1 MEQFKDIMRLVR
13 WSNLLFL
20 AALVWL
26 MEKWVATPVLNAAA
40 FGEQMPWYILLLLIA
55 ATTLIAGGG
64 YVINDYFDVK
74 IDRIN
79 RPDEVVV
86 TRSISKPAAM
96 RLSMSLSG
104 VGIACGL
111 IVALWLRSLPIGIL
125 FILIPGLLWFY
136 SSSYKRLFMIGNLII
151 ALLAAVTP
159 LLVAMV
165 NVALLQLRYAEILP
179 YTTLVHDLYAWLG
192 GFALFAFLL
201 TWIRE
206 IIKDMQD
213 QMGDRELECHSMPVV
228 WGERWTRYHRPSMVS
243 YPALPYGM
251 DEPQHALYRPGYR
264 NADVVR
270 TLAVMVRQDTVRL
283 QNMPAVREVHDAAGH
298 ALQYLYR
305 QRLLISDLGLLLQRY
320 HLRFLVIHTRH
331 GTSHAGIDIRRITY
345 DVFLILV
352 GQVVPA
358 FLMIEGNG
366 GSQVTGVVQQYHVQP
381 YQVAHESR
389 EED

>member
-20 AALVWL
+20 AALIWL
-26 MEKWVATPVLNAAA
+26 MEKWVAVPILDAAA
-40 FGEQMPWYILLLLIA
+40 FGEQMPWYILVLLMA
-55 ATTLIAGGG
+55 ATMLIAGGG

-86 TRSISKPAAM
+86 TRSVSKPAAM
-96 RLSMSLSG
+96 RLSLSLSG
-104 VGIACGL
+104 AGIVCGL
-111 IVALWLRSLPIGIL
+111 IIALWLRSLPIAIL

-165 NVALLQLRYAEILP
+165 NVAILQYRYAEILP
-179 YTTLVHDLYAWLG
+179 YTTLEHSLYGWIG

-206 IIKDMQD
+206 IIKDLQD

-228 WGERWTRYHRPSMVS
+228 WGERWTKIFVS
-243 YPALPYGM
+243 ALIV
-251 DEPQHALYRPGYR
+251 L
-264 NADVVR
+264 
-270 TLAVMVRQDTVRL
+270 TLAII
-283 QNMPAVREVHDAAGH
+283 G
-298 ALQYLYR
+298 YLW
-305 QRLLISDLGLLLQRY
+305 
-320 HLRFLVIHTRH
+320 
-331 GTSHAGIDIRRITY
+331 
-345 DVFLILV
+345 
-352 GQVVPA
+352 
-358 FLMIEGNG
+358 
-366 GSQVTGVVQQYHVQP
+366 YHVLPFPTGWMSLSTRYIVLGIVTPMLSVLVLLWSAKIPSDYKTCQQFVKFTMLLGML
-381 YQVAHESR
+381 YSICIVR
-389 EED
+389 GF